1 MKQTVGTR
9 IAAGFGLAL
18 AIFAVVGAM
27 SYRSTAQL
35 IEAEGLHRHTYEVL
49 AARDDVSSALKDV
62 GLALRGYMISGDER
76 QLERFNGSL
85 AEIERQAQELRV
97 LVADNP
103 EQLQRVDRM
112 IKLSRDYVVF
122 AKEVAELRQAKGL
135 APAAQLFGSEGTR
148 KLFEGMREV
157 TQEIQRTEEAT
168 LKQRTERTHSDAE
181 WAKRSIVVGT
191 AVAFLLAALMG
202 WLIARSVTRPLRDLT
217 QVAERVTLGDLDVQV
232 PQQLRDDEIGLLAK
246 AFDRMMQSLRGMA
259 KTAELIAA
267 GDLRSA
273 VQSHSGSDVL
283 SSAFARM
290 SGDLRAQVS
299 SLVEAAG
306 TLTSV
311 ANEIVASTSQLTAS
325 ASETAAAVSETTT
338 TAEELRQT
346 AQLASQKARQVS
358 DEAQKMVQV
367 SQSGRKSAGDATA
380 GMARIRHQMDA
391 IAASMLRLSEQSQA
405 IGQIIAAVEDL
416 ASQSNLLAVNA
427 AIEAAKAGEHGKGF
441 AVVAQEIKSLAEQ
454 SRQAT
459 GQVRTILG
467 DIQKATGAA
476 VMATEEGGKAVDGG
490 TRQTELAGE
499 SIQALSGSTAEA
511 AQAMT
516 QIAVSSQQQ
525 LAGVGQV
532 VAAMDSIRESSTQ
545 NVASAKQLETAA
557 RNLNDVGAQLQHLVG
572 RYKT

>member
-1 MKQTVGTR
+1 
-9 IAAGFGLAL
+9 
-18 AIFAVVGAM
+18 
-27 SYRSTAQL
+27 
-35 IEAEGLHRHTYEVL
+35 
-49 AARDDVSSALKDV
+49 
-62 GLALRGYMISGDER
+62 
-76 QLERFNGSL
+76 
-85 AEIERQAQELRV
+85 
-97 LVADNP
+97 
-103 EQLQRVDRM
+103 
-112 IKLSRDYVVF
+112 
-122 AKEVAELRQAKGL
+122 
-135 APAAQLFGSEGTR
+135 
-148 KLFEGMREV
+148 
-157 TQEIQRTEEAT
+157 
-168 LKQRTERTHSDAE
+168 
-181 WAKRSIVVGT
+181 
-191 AVAFLLAALMG
+191 
-202 WLIARSVTRPLRDLT
+202 
-217 QVAERVTLGDLDVQV
+217 
-232 PQQLRDDEIGLLAK
+232 
-246 AFDRMMQSLRGMA
+246 
-259 KTAELIAA
+259 
-267 GDLRSA
+267 
-273 VQSHSGSDVL
+273 
-283 SSAFARM
+283 
-290 SGDLRAQVS
+290 
-299 SLVEAAG
+299 
-306 TLTSV
+306 V

-441 AVVAQEIKSLAEQ
+441 GVVAQEITRLAEQ

-459 GQVRTILG
+459 AQVRSILG

-545 NVASAKQLETAA
+545 NVASAKQLESAA